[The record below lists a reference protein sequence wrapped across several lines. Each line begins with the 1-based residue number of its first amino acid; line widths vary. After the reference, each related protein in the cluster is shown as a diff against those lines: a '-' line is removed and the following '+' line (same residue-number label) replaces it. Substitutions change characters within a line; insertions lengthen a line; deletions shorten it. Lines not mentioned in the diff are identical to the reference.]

1 MDFKNLGLNYYE
13 DKALNV
19 IIREKTNIKKL
30 SKTSNIPPGKIYSV
44 IKSLQ
49 DKGLILVSDSR
60 PKYVYVDNASK
71 IIERLIKEKQ
81 SKDELNYNELLRESI
96 NISKN
101 KIESNTLID
110 IGYTQE
116 DNVRI
121 QSRVFEEAEHE
132 VCQLFNDNHRPSTNR
147 KNKTLWEEQI
157 IAATKRGIIFK
168 CIYPENIELPASLKK
183 LSSASHKSSSPNKS
197 FNVRRKNIQNYRID
211 IVDNKN
217 VLIKFT
223 YEDPLIFGGVMYIKD
238 TKLASNL
245 RKIFDD
251 IWMKAK

>member
-19 IIREKTNIKKL
+19 IIREKINIKKL
-30 SKTSNIPPGKIYSV
+30 SKVSNIPPGKIYSV

-49 DKGLILVSDSR
+49 NKGLILVSDSR

-81 SKDELNYNELLRESI
+81 SNDEENYKKILQESTL
-96 NISKN
+96 ISRSKT
-101 KIESNTLID
+101 ESNTLID

-132 VCQLFNDNHRPSTNR
+132 VCQLFNNNHRPSTNR
-147 KNKTLWEEQI
+147 KSKTLWEEQI
-157 IAATKRGIIFK
+157 IDATKRGVIFR
-168 CIYPENIELPASLKK
+168 CVYPKNMELPLSLTK
-183 LSSASHKSSSPNKS
+183 LSSKL
-197 FNVRRKNIQNYRID
+197 FNVRRRDVQHYRID
-211 IVDNKN
+211 IVDNKS

-223 YEDPLIFGGVMYIKD
+223 YEDPLIFGGMIYIKD
-238 TKLASNL
+238 TKLATNL

-251 IWMKAK
+251 VWNRAK

>member
-13 DKALNV
+13 DKAMNA
-19 IIREKTNIKKL
+19 IIRDRISIKKL
-30 SKTSNIPPGKIYSV
+30 SKVSNIPPGKVYSV

-49 DKGLILVSDSR
+49 NKGLISVSDSR

-81 SKDELNYNELLRESI
+81 SEDEKRYNKLLQESAS
-96 NISKN
+96 ISKSR
-101 KIESNTLID
+101 IESNTLID

-132 VCQLFNDNHRPSTNR
+132 VCQLFNNTHRPSNNR
-147 KNKTLWEEQI
+147 KSKTLWEEQI
-157 IAATKRGIIFK
+157 IDATKRGVIFK
-168 CIYPENIELPASLKK
+168 CIYPENIELPSSLKK
-183 LSSASHKSSSPNKS
+183 LSNSSNKS

-217 VLIKFT
+217 ILIKFT
-223 YEDPLIFGGVMYIKD
+223 YEDPLIFGGIIYLKD
-238 TKLASNL
+238 AKLASTL
-245 RKIFDD
+245 RKMFDD
-251 IWMKAK
+251 MWMKAK

>member
-19 IIREKTNIKKL
+19 IIRERISIKKL
-30 SKTSNIPPGKIYSV
+30 SKTSNIPPGKVYSV

-49 DKGLILVSDSR
+49 NKELISVSDTR
-60 PKYVYVDNASK
+60 PKYVYVDNSSK

-81 SKDELNYNELLRESI
+81 SKDERKYKELLQESAL
-96 NISKN
+96 ISRS
-101 KIESNTLID
+101 KIEHNTLID

-132 VCQLFNDNHRPSTNR
+132 VCQLFNNNHRPSTNR
-147 KNKTLWEEQI
+147 KSKTLWEEQI
-157 IAATKRGIIFK
+157 IDAIKRGVVFR
-168 CIYPENIELPASLKK
+168 CVYPENMELPSSLKK
-183 LSSASHKSSSPNKS
+183 LSNRLFS
-197 FNVRRKNIQNYRID
+197 VRRKNIQHYRID

-223 YEDPLIFGGVMYIKD
+223 YEDPLIFGGVIYIKD
-238 TKLASNL
+238 TKLAVNL
-245 RKIFDD
+245 RRIFDD
-251 IWMKAK
+251 IWSKAR

>member
-13 DKALNV
+13 DKALNTV
-19 IIREKTNIKKL
+19 IREKISIKKL
-30 SKTSNIPPGKIYSV
+30 SKISNIPPGKIYGV

-49 DKGLILVSDSR
+49 NKGLILVSDSR

-81 SKDELNYNELLRESI
+81 STDEDNYKKILQESAL
-96 NISKN
+96 ISRSKT
-101 KIESNTLID
+101 ESNTLID

-116 DNVRI
+116 DNIRI

-132 VCQLFNDNHRPSTNR
+132 VCQLFNSNHRPSTNR
-147 KNKTLWEEQI
+147 KNKTIWEEQI
-157 IAATKRGIIFK
+157 ITATKRGVIFR
-168 CIYPENIELPASLKK
+168 CVYPEKIELPLSLTK
-183 LSSASHKSSSPNKS
+183 LSSKV
-197 FNVRRKNIQNYRID
+197 FNVRRKDTQHYRID

-223 YEDPLIFGGVMYIKD
+223 YEDSLIFGGVMYIKD

-245 RKIFDD
+245 RRIFDD
-251 IWMKAK
+251 IWNKAH